1 MINVDEEMKERLR
14 NNYERNIQLRREKFL
29 KEKEERLNEEKERNR
44 KIEEISKKEKED
56 ILNNK
61 RYITK
66 MQYDDLKRVQEL
78 NRVKSMKLYEE
89 KMIPQNV
96 SLDIES
102 QNNAY
107 KIRHYIFSQSD
118 RIDNNIDNYYKFQQ
132 YYQNAP
138 TKNQKQTKQA
148 EYISPMVGRQK
159 YINDMY
165 SIKRGCT
172 DVTDRFIND
181 KFDNPEYFDYVQ
193 KNKEY
198 KDYNKNMSIEK
209 GRSKEMMYINSVKD
223 EINEYNQKT
232 NYGNRE
238 KENKLQNE
246 QRKKDYKELLDE
258 QRKSTVISKLKN
270 ENFTVQDIN
279 INPQYYKG
287 IETDIDQNTKQYN
300 TLNVPGKTFLNRN
313 YFVEVNPYCKKQYNL
328 GNTFLPHN
336 PILNP
341 VINYKYNRYMFPQNN
356 EFRGY
361 SPFQNVGNSIAN

>member
-1 MINVDEEMKERLR
+1 M
-14 NNYERNIQLRREKFL
+14 

-138 TKNQKQTKQA
+138 TKNQKQGH
-148 EYISPMVGRQK
+148 IIHP
-159 YINDMY
+159 
-165 SIKRGCT
+165 KRFCT
-172 DVTDRFIND
+172 RVF
-181 KFDNPEYFDYVQ
+181 
-193 KNKEY
+193 
-198 KDYNKNMSIEK
+198 SA
-209 GRSKEMMYINSVKD
+209 G
-223 EINEYNQKT
+223 
-232 NYGNRE
+232 
-238 KENKLQNE
+238 
-246 QRKKDYKELLDE
+246 
-258 QRKSTVISKLKN
+258 
-270 ENFTVQDIN
+270 
-279 INPQYYKG
+279 
-287 IETDIDQNTKQYN
+287 
-300 TLNVPGKTFLNRN
+300 
-313 YFVEVNPYCKKQYNL
+313 
-328 GNTFLPHN
+328 
-336 PILNP
+336 
-341 VINYKYNRYMFPQNN
+341 
-356 EFRGY
+356 
-361 SPFQNVGNSIAN
+361 